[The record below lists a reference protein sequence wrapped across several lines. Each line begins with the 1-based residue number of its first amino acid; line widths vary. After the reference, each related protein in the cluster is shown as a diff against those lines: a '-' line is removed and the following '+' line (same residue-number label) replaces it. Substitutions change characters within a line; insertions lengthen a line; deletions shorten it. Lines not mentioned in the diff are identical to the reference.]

1 MATEGAKR
9 CITYGFSE
17 LGIKK
22 IVAVAPK
29 INEPSIHVMKKIG
42 MRMVYEFEHPN
53 IATLSN
59 LLQQTFLV
67 IFLIG
72 VRVKSG

>member
-42 MRMVYEFEHPN
+42 MRKVKEFQHPS
-53 IATLSN
+53 IATHSK
-59 LLQQTFLV
+59 LQPCVLY
-67 IFLIG
+67 IIE
-72 VRVKSG
+72 KS